1 MAKTDRPEAGKV
13 YALTGKKGALTIHP
27 AFKWT
32 NYWGLELGPK
42 TIAAGNT
49 WAEAE
54 VTDKLKT
61 VTFITIDAAGTKTKE
76 VEAAKLYNNL
86 EGAK

>member
-1 MAKTDRPEAGKV
+1 MTKINKPEPGKI
-13 YALTGKKGALTIHP
+13 YALTGGI
-27 AFKWT
+27 
-32 NYWGLELGPK
+32 GDK

-61 VTFITIDAAGTKTKE
+61 MTFINIDENGATTKE
-76 VEAAKLYNNL
+76 VGPAELYTEL
-86 EGAK
+86 KGVFG

>member
-1 MAKTDRPEAGKV
+1 MVKTNRPEPGKI
-13 YALTGKKGALTIHP
+13 YALTGGI
-27 AFKWT
+27 
-32 NYWGLELGPK
+32 GDK

-61 VTFITIDAAGTKTKE
+61 VTFITVDAAGTKTKE